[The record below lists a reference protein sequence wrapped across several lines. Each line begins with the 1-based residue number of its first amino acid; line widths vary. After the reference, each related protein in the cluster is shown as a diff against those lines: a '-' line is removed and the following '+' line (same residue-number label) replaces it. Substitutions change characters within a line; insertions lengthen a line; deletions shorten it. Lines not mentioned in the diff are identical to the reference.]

1 MKRVNE
7 GVLNVNER
15 RDKTW
20 QELKTEIQK
29 TKQEVLAA
37 IKFSEAE
44 SEDDIVKEVIEK
56 SGMTEEEVRGE
67 IKAVKAAKVR

>member
-1 MKRVNE
+1 M
-7 GVLNVNER
+7 
-15 RDKTW
+15 
-20 QELKTEIQK
+20 
-29 TKQEVLAA
+29 
-37 IKFSEAE
+37 